1 MKIYTTLRI
10 GEYHVNHCEDYLF
23 TENIGNNKLLCAVMD
38 GCTMG
43 NDSYLIATIT
53 GKLLR
58 KIAKARNYEELY
70 NPDASSTFNLAG
82 YLKSI
87 LSELFQE
94 LNIIRNQLQ
103 LEKKEL
109 LTTLI
114 LLLIDVQKNKGIV
127 LVVGDGVVNI
137 NGRLTEFD
145 QDNKPDYLGFHLNE
159 DFEKWFESQHQLI
172 LIDRVDD
179 ISIATDGIL
188 TFTQVKQSASSERID
203 PTAFLLN
210 DINNPA
216 NEDLLTT
223 KLKVL
228 EYRYGLKHTDDLA
241 LIRVV
246 NHQE

>member
-1 MKIYTTLRI
+1 MKIYTTLQI

-23 TENIGNNKLLCAVMD
+23 SEYIVNNKLLCAVMD

-58 KIAKARNYEELY
+58 KIVKARNYEALY
-70 NPDASSTFNLAG
+70 NPDASSTLNLTG

-87 LSELFQE
+87 LNELFQE
-94 LNIIRNQLQ
+94 LNSIRNQLQ

-114 LLLIDVQKNKGIV
+114 LLLLDVQKNEGIV
-127 LVVGDGVVNI
+127 LVIGDGVVSI
-137 NGRLTEFD
+137 NGRLIDFD
-145 QDNKPDYLGFHLNE
+145 QDNKPDYLGFHLHE
-159 DFEKWFESQHQLI
+159 DFEKWFEDQQQLI
-172 LIDRVDD
+172 LFDRIED

-188 TFTQVKQSASSERID
+188 TFTQVKQATSSERID
-203 PTAFLLN
+203 PAAFLLN
-210 DINNPA
+210 DYDNPE
-216 NEDLLTT
+216 NEDLLTN

-241 LIRVV
+241 LVRVV
-246 NHQE
+246 KSHE